1 MLQRVF
7 AKCKKMGDYFICII
21 LHLPLSLLSGAV
33 GHETIWED
41 DSPDKALWTRTYR
54 RLVQCCVQYN
64 VHVCFLVLNKFV
76 FVPLDHHCCHTSYY
90 VARDSASPATKLML
104 AFRNHYNS

>member
-1 MLQRVF
+1 MGFCIVPCMRQRVF

-21 LHLPLSLLSGAV
+21 LHLLLSLLSGAV

-54 RLVQCCVQYN
+54 RLVECCVQYN
-64 VHVCFLVLNKFV
+64 AHVCFLVLNKFV
-76 FVPLDHHCCHTSYY
+76 FVPLII
-90 VARDSASPATKLML
+90 VAIRHML
-104 AFRNHYNS
+104 HETLPHLQPS